1 MAQTDIKHDIK
12 VLNSLIETTLDS
24 ADGYR
29 QAADKAANS
38 QYKILFQ
45 QWSVE
50 RRRVATD
57 LQSQVRTLGGNPE
70 DDGSI
75 LAAAHRTFL
84 KLRDSVTGDDQSVV
98 NEVERGEDFIK
109 AKYEAALK
117 DDELSTTARDVV
129 TRAYTSVRSG
139 HDQARDLKKSLQ
151 ARH

>member
-1 MAQTDIKHDIK
+1 MAELNPKHDIK

-29 QAADKAANS
+29 QAAENAGNS

-50 RRRVATD
+50 RRQVVSD
-57 LQSQVRTLGGNPE
+57 LQGQVRNLGGNPE
-70 DDGSI
+70 DDGSV

-84 KLRDSVTGDDQSVV
+84 ELKDSVTKDDESVV

-117 DDELSTTARDVV
+117 DDELSPVARDSVS
-129 TRAYTSVRSG
+129 RAYKSVRSG
-139 HDQARDLKKSLQ
+139 HDQARNLKRSLQ

>member
-1 MAQTDIKHDIK
+1 MAQASTNHDIK
-12 VLNSLIETTLDS
+12 VLNALIETTLDS

-29 QAADKAANS
+29 QAADNAGNS

-50 RRRVATD
+50 RRKVAGD
-57 LQSQVRTLGGNPE
+57 LQNEVRSLGGKAE

-109 AKYEAALK
+109 AKYEEALK
-117 DDELSTTARDVV
+117 DGELSTTARDAVG
-129 TRAYTSVRSG
+129 RAFSSVRSG
-139 HDQARDLKKSLQ
+139 HDQARDLKRSLKS
-151 ARH
+151 H